1 MSNRL
6 PNRYFP
12 KIRLR
17 KRLKVIMR
25 RRKIYGEVSEVRLG
39 VTGLKQPIGDKVSE
53 KSSQSRTVA
62 DNSQNAFVVLRRSQ
76 QHPK

>member
-1 MSNRL
+1 
-6 PNRYFP
+6 
-12 KIRLR
+12 
-17 KRLKVIMR
+17 MR
-25 RRKIYGEVSEVRLG
+25 RRKIYGEVSEVGLG